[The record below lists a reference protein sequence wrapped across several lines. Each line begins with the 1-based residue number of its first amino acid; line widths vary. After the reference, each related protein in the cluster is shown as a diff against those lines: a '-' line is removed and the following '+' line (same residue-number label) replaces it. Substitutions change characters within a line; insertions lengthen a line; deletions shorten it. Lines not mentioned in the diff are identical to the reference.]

1 MTAPEIAEQTLLEHV
16 DENSP
21 PAFMVHALDDETCH
35 FTESTLYADALIH
48 HGVEVEL
55 HLFPHGGHGFVAGT
69 ATADHKIVGVVDNPG
84 LKTFLV
90 SQDLPAQDESPHV
103 EVAQQR

>member
-55 HLFPHGGHGFVAGT
+55 HLFPHGVHGFGPGRSEDGT
-69 ATADHKIVGVVDNPG
+69 NQWLTLASNWLDR
-84 LKTFLV
+84 LK
-90 SQDLPAQDESPHV
+90 
-103 EVAQQR
+103 